1 MGLAE
6 STLSVP
12 WLFFRGRRQGRQ
24 PLNILSKKEPA
35 SNNRTCVCVCVCGW
49 ECTYKKE
56 QLQYITLQYIALHCI
71 TLPYLALRYATLRSL
86 GYSALQ

>member
-35 SNNRTCVCVCVCGW
+35 SNNRTCVCVSVGGSVHI
-49 ECTYKKE
+49 KKNN
-56 QLQYITLQYIALHCI
+56 YNTLHYNTLHYIALHCL
-71 TLPYLALRYATLRSL
+71 TLPYATLR
-86 GYSALQ
+86 YVH

>member
-1 MGLAE
+1 M
-6 STLSVP
+6 
-12 WLFFRGRRQGRQ
+12 
-24 PLNILSKKEPA
+24 
-35 SNNRTCVCVCVCGW
+35 CVCVCGW

>member
-24 PLNILSKKEPA
+24 PLNI
-35 SNNRTCVCVCVCGW
+35 VCVGLCWMG
-49 ECTYKKE
+49 
-56 QLQYITLQYIALHCI
+56 
-71 TLPYLALRYATLRSL
+71 YLAQKGEWQPCARTSGDCFLLAGKAFTVLEVALRSPNW
-86 GYSALQ
+86 